1 MEPVRCLHST
11 PHLSKRSWQAPT
23 HVYVLRA
30 CTCTRSENNTRA
42 RNEPNVLRRNQNNIT
57 RVQLQM
63 QRVMQVL
70 VRFQLQRTLPN
81 MNVQGC
87 DKLQIVLDKPS
98 SRLCSGISTADNDIL
113 DVFTFPT
120 VKKWQTIIK
129 RGPMVM

>member
-1 MEPVRCLHST
+1 MEPVRRLHST

-30 CTCTRSENNTRA
+30 CTRGGNNTRA
-42 RNEPNVLRRNQNNIT
+42 RNEPNVLRRNQNNVT
-57 RVQLQM
+57 RVQLQI

-70 VRFQLQRTLPN
+70 VRFQLQRLLPN
-81 MNVQGC
+81 MNVQNC

-98 SRLCSGISTADNDIL
+98 SRLCRGISTAVNDIL
-113 DVFTFPT
+113 DVFNFPT

-129 RGPMVM
+129 RGPMVV